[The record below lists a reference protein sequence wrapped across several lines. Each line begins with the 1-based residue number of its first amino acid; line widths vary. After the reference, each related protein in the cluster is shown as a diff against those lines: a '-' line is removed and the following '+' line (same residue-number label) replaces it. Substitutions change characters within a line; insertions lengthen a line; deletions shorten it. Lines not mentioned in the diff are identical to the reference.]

1 MKILVPENIYF
12 LPFKDLEFYNKEIE
26 YKARV
31 NEKEYKIDLIIT
43 CKNFVKGIHIT
54 WNSDENFSESFFD
67 FDCEEL
73 KKVSIYLNQNEP
85 AKEILK
91 LRDYWGE
98 I

>member
-54 WNSDENFSESFFD
+54 
-67 FDCEEL
+67 
-73 KKVSIYLNQNEP
+73 
-85 AKEILK
+85 
-91 LRDYWGE
+91 
-98 I
+98 